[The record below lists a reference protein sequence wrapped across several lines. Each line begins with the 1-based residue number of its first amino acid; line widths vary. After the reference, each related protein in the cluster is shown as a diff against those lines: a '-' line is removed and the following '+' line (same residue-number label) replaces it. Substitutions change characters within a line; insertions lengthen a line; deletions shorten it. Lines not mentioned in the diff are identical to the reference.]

1 MPPERFAA
9 ETIDTLFTYRSLDDL
24 YAQRC
29 GPYYPMAI
37 PPFTR
42 TYLEYRVHNTEDDS
56 DRCPILSYFR
66 IIIRDVMKENANLE
80 YNYCVRLLCG
90 IIAAGGKYEIYQ
102 LFRLTPDFRTPLS
115 GAKYMEYDQLGTYN
129 LAHIVGAL
137 HN

>member
-1 MPPERFAA
+1 
-9 ETIDTLFTYRSLDDL
+9 
-24 YAQRC
+24 
-29 GPYYPMAI
+29 
-37 PPFTR
+37 
-42 TYLEYRVHNTEDDS
+42 
-56 DRCPILSYFR
+56 
-66 IIIRDVMKENANLE
+66 MKENANLE